1 MPPPHPME
9 PTQDADSSSD
19 QQFPGSA
26 PGQWPEHLPA
36 RQVRIARPTDRL
48 EEVVAFYEIG
58 LGLPRLGDFED
69 HAGYSGVMIG
79 FPDASVHL
87 EFTRHDEGSPGTA
100 PSDDNLLVLYVPDR
114 AAIEACVDRLR
125 SMGHHPVPPAN
136 PYWEG
141 RSLTVP
147 DPDGWR
153 LVLVHADGFGSDD
166 LPEDGMSP
174 E

>member
-1 MPPPHPME
+1 MTN
-9 PTQDADSSSD
+9 PTDGFDGRA
-19 QQFPGSA
+19 PGDNQLAGST

-48 EEVVAFYEIG
+48 DEVVAFYEIG
-58 LGLPRLGDFED
+58 LGLPRLGEFED
-69 HAGYSGVMIG
+69 HAGYTGVMIG

-87 EFTRHDEGSPGTA
+87 EFTRHDDGSPGIA

-125 SMGHHPVPPAN
+125 SMGHQPVPPAN

-141 RSLTVP
+141 RSITVP

-153 LVLVHADGFGSDD
+153 LVFVLADGFGSDD
-166 LPEDGMSP
+166 VPELGL
-174 E
+174 

>member
-1 MPPPHPME
+1 MTVPPMTN
-9 PTQDADSSSD
+9 PTDGSDGRAPGD
-19 QQFPGSA
+19 QQFAGLTR
-26 PGQWPEHLPA
+26 GQWPQHLPA

-125 SMGHHPVPPAN
+125 SMGHHSVPPAN

-153 LVLVHADGFGSDD
+153 LVLVLADGFGSDGM
-166 LPEDGMSP
+166 PEMGL
-174 E
+174 